1 MILDRRPP
9 PAVTPIQDH
18 PNWPEKAAMNDRRFA
33 CPGPGANE
41 TRPGRAVGRTPRRR
55 ATVLSANPA
64 GRPAQL
70 LPIALARYL
79 DRSGR
84 RPAPGIACL
93 AFLATMPLTG
103 VVGDVCG
110 PRRAI
115 VVISEVG

>member
-1 MILDRRPP
+1 
-9 PAVTPIQDH
+9 
-18 PNWPEKAAMNDRRFA
+18 
-33 CPGPGANE
+33 
-41 TRPGRAVGRTPRRR
+41 
-55 ATVLSANPA
+55 VLSANPA

-84 RPAPGIACL
+84 RPAPGIAYL

-115 VVISEVG
+115 VVISEVGGLAERMYAAW